1 VFRCLLVAIGF
12 TLVFGASAVPRT
24 GEQAAQP
31 RTLAKVRGS
40 VDGLAQAGRRIAWTK
55 TRASCG
61 RQFQILTVPGRRPVD
76 VSWRRGRSCS
86 SPGGGFALSAD
97 GRVLLQQPAS
107 NGNTYFAIDLFT
119 AALRDPRTRLVT
131 HTYFEKITN
140 PDYFRDSEPLPMAAD
155 GNAILFY
162 ARCDGSGICTGRL
175 HQPAIYRLVGRRWR
189 RLARIDDRQTVGASL
204 NTGPAG
210 LAVKGHR
217 FALVTN
223 SLRCCNF
230 TPAWSH
236 DGTRLAWIYHGDLW
250 TIRADGTGDR
260 QLATGVSPPG
270 WSPDQARRPS
280 WSPDDARLV
289 FERRQWEY
297 GRVRSRGVYRV
308 DATGGGLRRLAS
320 GTAPAWSPD
329 GTRIAFVRGKAV
341 FSINPDGTGARRLT
355 ATARVTA
362 GPLSWSPD
370 STRIAVSRGGRLY
383 SVRAD
388 GGGET
393 RLTGSRRR
401 ETQPAWSPDGARV
414 AYVDGSAIAV
424 VNADGSGA
432 TRLTRPSE
440 GDRSPAWSP
449 DSRRIAFVRVE
460 DGTSE
465 GTLWVMYADGSG
477 QRALAN
483 GDSPQWAPGGGSI
496 VVGDAYLGFSGWP
509 YISGIWLVAAVD
521 GEARK
526 IAPLLHSQVEIRD
539 ALRGR
544 LIKRFTI
551 DGHARAAALGTDYV
565 ALLVNHEPG
574 VRLELYNL
582 NGRLRTAVAVPAS
595 VLNLSA
601 AGRNVVIA
609 TGRVIRRLD
618 VRTGAV
624 TALAKAG
631 RTPVGLTIEGRRV
644 VWAENGRGRA
654 RIRAFTAP

>member
-1 VFRCLLVAIGF
+1 VLLTVA
-12 TLVFGASAVPRT
+12 LMLALGATAAART
-24 GEQAAQP
+24 GETAARP
-31 RTLAKVRGS
+31 RTLAS
-40 VDGLAQAGRRIAWTK
+40 VPGLVDALVQDGRRIGWSNQS
-55 TRASCG
+55 RCG
-61 RQFQILTVPGRRPVD
+61 SRVQILTLPGRRPVD
-76 VSWRRGRSCS
+76 VLSRRYRTCALDYG
-86 SPGGGFALSAD
+86 PGWIALSID
-97 GRVLLQQPAS
+97 GRTLEQGLAEE
-107 NGNTYFAIDLFT
+107 GNTYFAIDLFT
-119 AALRDPRTRLVT
+119 AAPRDPRTRLVT

-140 PDYFRDSEPLPMAAD
+140 PDYVRDSAPLPMAAD

-162 ARCDGSGICTGRL
+162 ARCDGSEICTGNRL
-175 HQPAIYRLVGRRWR
+175 QQPAIYRLVGRRWR
-189 RLARIDDRQTVGASL
+189 RLARIDDRQTVHASL

-270 WSPDQARRPS
+270 WSPDPARRPS

-308 DATGGGLRRLAS
+308 DAAGGGLRRLAS

-383 SVRAD
+383 SVRVD
-388 GGGET
+388 GRGET

-401 ETQPAWSPDGARV
+401 ETQPAWSPDGARI

-424 VNADGSGA
+424 INADGSGA
-432 TRLTRPSE
+432 TRLTRSSE

-449 DSRRIAFVRVE
+449 DARRIAFVRMG
-460 DGTSE
+460 DSE

-477 QRALAN
+477 QRELTN
-483 GDSPQWAPGGGSI
+483 GDSPQWAPGGTTI
-496 VVGDAYLGFSGWP
+496 LVGDAYLGFSGWP
-509 YISGIWLVAAVD
+509 YGSGIWLVSPVD
-521 GEARK
+521 GKARK
-526 IAPLLHSQVEIRD
+526 IAPLLHSRVEIRD
-539 ALRGR
+539 VRTGR

-551 DGHARAAALGTDYV
+551 DGHAHATALGPDYV
-565 ALLVNHEPG
+565 ALVVDHEPG

-582 NGRLRTAVAVPAS
+582 NGSFRTAAAVSSS
-595 VLNLSA
+595 VGSLSA
-601 AGRNVVIA
+601 AGRSVVFA
-609 TGRVIRRLD
+609 TGRLICRLD
-618 VRTGAV
+618 PRTGAV
-624 TALAKAG
+624 TTLATARRK
-631 RTPVGLTIEGRRV
+631 PVGLTIEGRRV
-644 VWAENGRGRA
+644 VWAENARGVA
-654 RIRAFTAP
+654 RIRAVTAP

>member
-1 VFRCLLVAIGF
+1 VIASGRLPPVRVEASDNRHVLRCLPVAIAVVF
-12 TLVFGASAVPRT
+12 AFGATAAGRT

-31 RTLAKVRGS
+31 RTLAQVRGS
-40 VDGLAQAGRRIAWTK
+40 VTALAQNGRRVSWVK
-55 TRASCG
+55 TGATCG
-61 RQFQILTVPGRRPVD
+61 VQRVQILTLPQRRPVY
-76 VSWRRGRSCS
+76 VGLPHGRSCGLDTS
-86 SPGGGFALSAD
+86 FALSAD
-97 GRVLLQQPAS
+97 GRVLWQGLLEE
-107 NGNTYFAIDLFT
+107 GNTYFSIDLFT

-131 HTYFEKITN
+131 HTYFEKITS

-260 QLATGVSPPG
+260 QLATGVSPPW
-270 WSPDQARRPS
+270 WSPDPARRPS

-289 FERRQWEY
+289 FERRQWED

-308 DATGGGLRRLAS
+308 DATGGGLRRIAS

-401 ETQPAWSPDGARV
+401 ETQPAWSPDGARI

-432 TRLTRPSE
+432 TRLTRSSE
-440 GDRSPAWSP
+440 GDRSPAWSR
-449 DSRRIAFVRVE
+449 DSRRIAFVRRQG
-460 DGTSE
+460 GTRE
-465 GTLWVMYADGSG
+465 LCGS
-477 QRALAN
+477 
-483 GDSPQWAPGGGSI
+483 W
-496 VVGDAYLGFSGWP
+496 
-509 YISGIWLVAAVD
+509 
-521 GEARK
+521 
-526 IAPLLHSQVEIRD
+526 
-539 ALRGR
+539 
-544 LIKRFTI
+544 T
-551 DGHARAAALGTDYV
+551 
-565 ALLVNHEPG
+565 
-574 VRLELYNL
+574 
-582 NGRLRTAVAVPAS
+582 
-595 VLNLSA
+595 
-601 AGRNVVIA
+601 
-609 TGRVIRRLD
+609 
-618 VRTGAV
+618 RTGAV
-624 TALAKAG
+624 SV
-631 RTPVGLTIEGRRV
+631 R
-644 VWAENGRGRA
+644 WM
-654 RIRAFTAP
+654 